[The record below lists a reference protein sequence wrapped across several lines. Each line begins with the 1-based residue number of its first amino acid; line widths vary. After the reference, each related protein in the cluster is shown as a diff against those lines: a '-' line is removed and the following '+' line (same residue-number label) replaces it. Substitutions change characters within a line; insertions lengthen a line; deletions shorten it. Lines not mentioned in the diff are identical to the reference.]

1 MFAVCNVAFLS
12 EESKDIQVSLVTH
25 SEKCFVLFCYSLLR
39 DKGRERRTMNDRGKA
54 LRVLSRGEMG
64 GTKSRNMKRS
74 TGAVEMR
81 RKEAE
86 QQQNFVGARESG
98 MTLEK

>member
-1 MFAVCNVAFLS
+1 
-12 EESKDIQVSLVTH
+12 
-25 SEKCFVLFCYSLLR
+25 
-39 DKGRERRTMNDRGKA
+39 MNDRGKA

-86 QQQNFVGARESG
+86 QQNFVGARESG